1 MLKSWFGLVVWNPP
15 KKYASLVTSFHGLDP
30 KIIEFGEVK
39 LKGFVVEMVPLNRHL
54 PCQLMT
60 PMTYWVTLRMIHLWG
75 WSVTLGPSMH
85 LDTLITLL
93 DTKDFVSGGS
103 FIRTLCRTKP
113 FELLGGFNSVERS
126 CMFLP
131 LKWS

>member
-1 MLKSWFGLVVWNPP
+1 MSTDDSNDLLGHIKDD
-15 KKYASLVTSFHGLDP
+15 SFMG
-30 KIIEFGEVK
+30 
-39 LKGFVVEMVPLNRHL
+39 
-54 PCQLMT
+54 
-60 PMTYWVTLRMIHLWG
+60 
-75 WSVTLGPSMH
+75 STLGPSRH
-85 LDTLITLL
+85 LDTLTTLL